1 MNKTTK
7 KLAVAGILVALG
19 VVLSPLAIPV
29 GASKCF
35 PVQHMVNV
43 LAAVFLGPFYGVI
56 MAFLTSLLRLAFG
69 LGTLLAFPGSMFG
82 ALLAGLVYKYIKK
95 LIPTYLGE
103 LFGTGVVGGLAA
115 YPMAVWVMGKEAA
128 VVGYILPFLISSL
141 GGTIIAAIIIAAL
154 KKTKVFDKLM

>member
-56 MAFLTSLLRLAFG
+56 MAFLTSLLRLAFS

>member
-128 VVGYILPFLISSL
+128 VIGYILPFLISSL

>member
-154 KKTKVFDKLM
+154 KKTKVFYKLM

>member
-82 ALLAGLVYKYIKK
+82 ALLAGLVYKYIKR

-154 KKTKVFDKLM
+154 KKTKVFYKLM

>member
-56 MAFLTSLLRLAFG
+56 MAFLTSLLRMAFG